1 MSVSGITNTLTL
13 QSAMPSPAQQWRN
26 DFNDL
31 AKALD
36 NGDMSSAQKAFV
48 SFQQLQS
55 VLSKVTLQAIT
66 GADAGGEAQST
77 LANDL
82 AALGVALKSGSLAN
96 SQTAFE
102 QLQSN
107 LHTNEQNTNQNGIS
121 AYTGGAYAGGVA
133 GWAQRSS
140 TGSAIAEATNGNST
154 FSILG

>member
-1 MSVSGITNTLTL
+1 MSVSGITNTLIQ

-36 NGDMSSAQKAFV
+36 NGDMNNAQKAV
-48 SFQQLQS
+48 ASLEQLQS
-55 VLSKVTLQAIT
+55 GLSKATLQAIT

-82 AALGVALKSGSLAN
+82 ATLGVALKSGSLAN

-102 QLQSN
+102 QLQSD

-121 AYTGGAYAGGVA
+121 AYTGGAYA

>member
-1 MSVSGITNTLTL
+1 MSVSGITNTLIQ

-36 NGDMSSAQKAFV
+36 NGDMNSAQKAV
-48 SFQQLQS
+48 ASLQQLQS
-55 VLSKVTLQAIT
+55 GLSKTTLQAIT

-82 AALGVALKSGSLAN
+82 EALGQALKSGSLAN

-102 QLQSN
+102 QLQSD

-121 AYTGGAYAGGVA
+121 AYTDSAYAGGVA

-140 TGSAIAEATNGNST
+140 TNSTIAEATNGNST